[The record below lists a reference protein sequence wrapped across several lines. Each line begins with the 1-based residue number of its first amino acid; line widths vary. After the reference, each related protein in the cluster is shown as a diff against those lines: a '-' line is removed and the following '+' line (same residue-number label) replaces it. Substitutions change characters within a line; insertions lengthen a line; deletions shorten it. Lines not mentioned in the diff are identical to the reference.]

1 VPRREK
7 ENEDEGDSLMANNQ
21 LDAPPELIYGPF
33 PAVKQFPSIAPDSFE
48 LMPAFLHEANY
59 YHNKVVY
66 QPWNKANFS
75 ECVKLVFDKWRQL
88 KQEIQLFVKERDSNR
103 LQQGLTIGVEYF
115 LECLYWVNEKPVTF
129 KNGLVD
135 PSLEVKPF
143 NLEDRLQFILKRL
156 NGYHSFK
163 QLDEL
168 YKELEKQFA
177 IKLVR
182 LKRSN

>member
-1 VPRREK
+1 
-7 ENEDEGDSLMANNQ
+7 MANNQ

-33 PAVKQFPSIAPDSFE
+33 PVVKQFPCIPLDSFE

-59 YHNKVVY
+59 YHNKAVY
-66 QPWNKANFS
+66 QPWNIANFP

-88 KQEIQLFVKERDSNR
+88 KQELQLFAKERDSYR
-103 LQQGLTIGVEYF
+103 LQQVLTIGVEYF
-115 LECLYWVNEKPVTF
+115 IECLYWLNEKPVTF

-168 YKELEKQFA
+168 FKELEKQYA
-177 IKLVR
+177 IKLVK
-182 LKRSN
+182 LKRSIK